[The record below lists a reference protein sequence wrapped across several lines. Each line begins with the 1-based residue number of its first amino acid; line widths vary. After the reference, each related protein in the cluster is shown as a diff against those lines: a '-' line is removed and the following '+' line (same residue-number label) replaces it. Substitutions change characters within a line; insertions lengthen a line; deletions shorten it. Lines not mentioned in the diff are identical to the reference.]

1 MHRVVT
7 DPGLTL
13 PAIVPTTVPPSGV
26 SPRRRRHRPVGPPRN
41 SAPVSGVPSR
51 VPPSPNPAVAL
62 PTPHLRPA
70 ARRTPAYE
78 RLVGLVLALNAGVLA
93 FHLERGDWRVD
104 DGSAASAFAALMLV
118 NFAAAVLIR
127 QQTVLNVLYGLA
139 GRGSRTWPLWLRWSL
154 SKVHHVGGVHAGAA
168 LAGTFWLARSR
179 AAAGTPTPPRARSPT
194 RSSRSR

>member
-13 PAIVPTTVPPSGV
+13 PAIVPTHGASERRVA
-26 SPRRRRHRPVGPPRN
+26 RRRRHRPVAPPRN

-51 VPPSPNPAVAL
+51 VPPSLNPAVAL
-62 PTPHLRPA
+62 PTPNVRPA
-70 ARRTPAYE
+70 AQRPPAYE
-78 RLVGLVLALNAGVLA
+78 RLVGLVLALNAGVLG
-93 FHLERGDWRVD
+93 FHLQRGDWRLD

-139 GRGSRTWPLWLRWSL
+139 GRGSRAWPLWLRWSL
-154 SKVHHVGGVHAGAA
+154 SNVHHVGGVHAGAA
-168 LAGTFWLARSR
+168 LAGTCWLAAFAWAAKDADATTR
-179 AAAGTPTPPRARSPT
+179 ALA
-194 RSSRSR
+194 